1 MEQEKK
7 PKVVGY
13 SKYEEVVAERNEL
26 KKQIY
31 VSTHYKSSISTFMG
45 LENGVCL

>member
-26 KKQIY
+26 KKQILCIY
-31 VSTHYKSSISTFMG
+31 ALQKLHIDVYG
-45 LENGVCL
+45 A